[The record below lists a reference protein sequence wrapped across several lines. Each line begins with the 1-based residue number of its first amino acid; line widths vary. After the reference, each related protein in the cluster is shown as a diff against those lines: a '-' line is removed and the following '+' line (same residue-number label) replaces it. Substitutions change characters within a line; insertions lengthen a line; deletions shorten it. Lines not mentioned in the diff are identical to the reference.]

1 MSSTSRNRVSGRV
14 IAVSDS
20 LDMHSRPSPEVAA
33 EDPGQL
39 IPVVRSTA
47 LARCNPLTKIAVA
60 LILMVGALLSIDLVS
75 AGVVL
80 LAAVLALP
88 ATGLDLVAA
97 AKRLWFLPAGALLA
111 AWGTALLA
119 EKTGDVVVDVGPVL
133 FTTGSLT
140 AAAAIFVRALALA
153 IPLIVLAST
162 IDPRDLADALIQR
175 LRLPEVVVVSV
186 LAASRLLGLL
196 VSEWQVLAMARRARG
211 VAGGSLPRRTDSLF
225 SGVFVLLVVSIRRA
239 TTLAMAMEG
248 RAFGRP
254 GRTWRRRSS
263 FATRD
268 VVAVLLSLAV
278 CGIAIGAAHVL
289 GVWNPIIG

>member
-1 MSSTSRNRVSGRV
+1 MSGRV

-20 LDMHSRPSPEVAA
+20 LDMNSRPASEVAA

-80 LAAVLALP
+80 LAALLALP
-88 ATGLDLVAA
+88 ATGLDLMAA

-119 EKTGDVVVDVGPVL
+119 EKTGDVVVDFGPIL
-133 FTTGSLT
+133 FTTESLA

-211 VAGGSLPRRTDSLF
+211 VAGGSLLRRTGSLF

-254 GRTWRRRSS
+254 GRTWRRRSK
-263 FATRD
+263 FAVRD
-268 VVAVLLSLAV
+268 LVAVLLSLAV
-278 CGIAIGAAHVL
+278 CAVAIGAARVL

>member
-1 MSSTSRNRVSGRV
+1 MFGRV

-20 LDMHSRPSPEVAA
+20 LDMHSRPASEVAA

-80 LAAVLALP
+80 LAALLALP
-88 ATGLDLVAA
+88 ATGLDLAAA

-119 EKTGDVVVDVGPVL
+119 EKTGDVVVDFGPIL
-133 FTTGSLT
+133 FTTGSLA

-162 IDPRDLADALIQR
+162 IDPRDLADALIQH

-211 VAGGSLPRRTDSLF
+211 VAGGSLLRRTGSLF

-263 FATRD
+263 FAVRD

-278 CGIAIGAAHVL
+278 CAVAIGAAHML

>member
-1 MSSTSRNRVSGRV
+1 MSVRV

-20 LDMHSRPSPEVAA
+20 LDIPSRPSPEVAVQ
-33 EDPGQL
+33 DPGQL

-119 EKTGDVVVDVGPVL
+119 EKTGDVVVDFGPIL
-133 FTTGSLT
+133 FTTGSLA

-162 IDPRDLADALIQR
+162 IDPRDLADALIQH

-211 VAGGSLPRRTDSLF
+211 VAGGSLLRRTGSLF

-263 FATRD
+263 FAVRD

-278 CGIAIGAAHVL
+278 CAVAIGAAHML

>member
-1 MSSTSRNRVSGRV
+1 
-14 IAVSDS
+14 
-20 LDMHSRPSPEVAA
+20 MHSRPASEVAA

-80 LAAVLALP
+80 LAALLALP
-88 ATGLDLVAA
+88 ATGLDLAAA

-119 EKTGDVVVDVGPVL
+119 EKTGDVVVDFGPIL
-133 FTTGSLT
+133 FTTGSLA

-162 IDPRDLADALIQR
+162 IDPRDLADALIQH

-211 VAGGSLPRRTDSLF
+211 VAGGSLLRRTGSLF

-263 FATRD
+263 FAVRD

-278 CGIAIGAAHVL
+278 CAVAIGAAHML

>member
-1 MSSTSRNRVSGRV
+1 MSGRV

-20 LDMHSRPSPEVAA
+20 LDMHSRPASEVAA

-80 LAAVLALP
+80 PAALLALP
-88 ATGLDLVAA
+88 ATGLDLAAA

-119 EKTGDVVVDVGPVL
+119 EKTGDVVVDFGPIL
-133 FTTGSLT
+133 FTTGSLA

-162 IDPRDLADALIQR
+162 IDPRDLADALIQH

-211 VAGGSLPRRTDSLF
+211 VAGGSLLRRTGSLF

-263 FATRD
+263 FAVRD

-278 CGIAIGAAHVL
+278 CAVAIGAAHML

>member
-1 MSSTSRNRVSGRV
+1 M
-14 IAVSDS
+14 IAVSERLVRVRS
-20 LDMHSRPSPEVAA
+20 SPTEAA
-33 EDPGQL
+33 VPDPGQL
-39 IPVVRSTA
+39 IPVMRNTLVV
-47 LARCNPLTKIAVA
+47 RCNPLTKIGVA

-75 AGVVL
+75 AGVVFVFCL
-80 LAAVLALP
+80 LALP
-88 ATGLDLVAA
+88 ATGLDLSAA

-119 EKTGDVVVDVGPVL
+119 EKTGPVVVDFGPIL
-133 FTTGSLT
+133 FTTGSLS
-140 AAAAIFVRALALA
+140 AAAAIFLRALALA

-162 IDPRDLADALIQR
+162 IDPRDLSDALIQH

-196 VSEWQVLAMARRARG
+196 ISEWQVLSMARRARG
-211 VAGGSLPRRTDSLF
+211 VAGGSLLRRTHSLF

-254 GRTWRRRSS
+254 GRTWRRRSH
-263 FATRD
+263 FGVRD
-268 VVAVLLSLAV
+268 LVVVLISLAV
-278 CGIAIGAAHVL
+278 CALAIVAAHLL
-289 GVWNPIIG
+289 GTWNPIIG

>member
-1 MSSTSRNRVSGRV
+1 MSGRV

-20 LDMHSRPSPEVAA
+20 LDMHSRPASEVAA

-80 LAAVLALP
+80 LAALLALP
-88 ATGLDLVAA
+88 ATGLDLAAA

-119 EKTGDVVVDVGPVL
+119 EKTGDVVVDFGPIL
-133 FTTGSLT
+133 FTTGSLA

-162 IDPRDLADALIQR
+162 IDPRDLADALIQH

-211 VAGGSLPRRTDSLF
+211 VAGGSLLRRTGSLF

-263 FATRD
+263 FAVRD

-278 CGIAIGAAHVL
+278 CAVAIGAAHML

>member
-1 MSSTSRNRVSGRV
+1 MSGRV

-20 LDMHSRPSPEVAA
+20 LDMHSRPASEVDA

-47 LARCNPLTKIAVA
+47 LGRCNPLTKIAVA

-88 ATGLDLVAA
+88 ATGLDLAAA

-119 EKTGDVVVDVGPVL
+119 EKTGDVVVDFGPIL
-133 FTTGSLT
+133 FTTGSLA

-162 IDPRDLADALIQR
+162 IDPRDLADALIQH

-211 VAGGSLPRRTDSLF
+211 VAGGSLLRRTGSLF

-263 FATRD
+263 FAVRD
-268 VVAVLLSLAV
+268 VVAVLISLAV
-278 CGIAIGAAHVL
+278 CAVAIGAAHML

>member
-1 MSSTSRNRVSGRV
+1 MLSDRLDDRSHTLAEA
-14 IAVSDS
+14 AV
-20 LDMHSRPSPEVAA
+20 

-39 IPVVRSTA
+39 IPVVRTTA
-47 LARCNPLTKIAVA
+47 LVLCNPLTKITVA
-60 LILMVGALLSIDLVS
+60 LMLMVAALLSIDLVS

-80 LAAVLALP
+80 AFSLLALP

-97 AKRLWFLPAGALLA
+97 AKRLWFLPAGALVA

-119 EKTGDVVVDVGPVL
+119 EKTGSVVLDAGLLV
-133 FTTGSLT
+133 FTTGSLD

-162 IDPRDLADALIQR
+162 IDPRDLADALIQH

-186 LAASRLLGLL
+186 LAATRLLGLL

-211 VAGGSLPRRTDSLF
+211 VAGGSLVRRTRSLF
-225 SGVFVLLVVSIRRA
+225 AGIFVLLVVSIRRA

-254 GRTWRRRSS
+254 GRTWRRHSS
-263 FATRD
+263 FARRD
-268 VVAVLLSLAV
+268 LVAILLGLLV
-278 CGIAIGAAHVL
+278 CAAAIVSAHLL
-289 GVWNPIIG
+289 GTWNPIIGGE

>member
-1 MSSTSRNRVSGRV
+1 MSGRV

-20 LDMHSRPSPEVAA
+20 LDMNSRPASEVAA

-80 LAAVLALP
+80 LAALLALP
-88 ATGLDLVAA
+88 ATGLDLMAA

-119 EKTGDVVVDVGPVL
+119 EKTGDVVVDFGPIL

-162 IDPRDLADALIQR
+162 IDPRDLADALIQH
-175 LRLPEVVVVSV
+175 LRLSEVVVVSV

-211 VAGGSLPRRTDSLF
+211 VAGGSLLRRTGSLF

-278 CGIAIGAAHVL
+278 CGIAIGAAHML

>member
-1 MSSTSRNRVSGRV
+1 MSGRV
-14 IAVSDS
+14 IAMSES
-20 LDMHSRPSPEVAA
+20 LDVRSRPSSEVAVQ
-33 EDPGQL
+33 DPGQL

-47 LARCNPLTKIAVA
+47 LARCNPLTKIALA

-119 EKTGDVVVDVGPVL
+119 EKTGNVVVAFGPIL

-162 IDPRDLADALIQR
+162 IDPRDLADALIQH

-211 VAGGSLPRRTDSLF
+211 VAGGSLLRRTASLF

-254 GRTWRRRSS
+254 GRTWRRRSK
-263 FATRD
+263 FAVRD
-268 VVAVLLSLAV
+268 LVAVLLSLAV
-278 CGIAIGAAHVL
+278 CAVAIGAAHVL
-289 GVWNPIIG
+289 GVWNPIIR

>member
-1 MSSTSRNRVSGRV
+1 VTDQLSTTSADV
-14 IAVSDS
+14 AV
-20 LDMHSRPSPEVAA
+20 
-33 EDPGQL
+33 EDPGQFV
-39 IPVVRSTA
+39 PVVRTTA
-47 LARCNPLTKIAVA
+47 LVRCNPLTKIGLA
-60 LILMVGALLSIDLVS
+60 LILMFATLLSIDLVS

-80 LAAVLALP
+80 VFSMLMLP
-88 ATGLDLVAA
+88 ATGLDLVAV

-119 EKTGDVVVDVGPVL
+119 EKTGEVVIDFGPVL
-133 FTTGSLT
+133 FTTGSLD

-162 IDPRDLADALIQR
+162 IDPRDLADALIQK

-186 LAASRLLGLL
+186 LASTRLLGLL
-196 VSEWQVLAMARRARG
+196 VSEWQVLSMARRARG
-211 VAGGSLPRRTDSLF
+211 VADGSVLRRTRSLF

-254 GRTWRRRSS
+254 GRTCRRRSTFS
-263 FATRD
+263 PRD
-268 VVAVLLSLAV
+268 LVV
-278 CGIAIGAAHVL
+278 IVL
-289 GVWNPIIG
+289 GLIVCAAAIVSAHLLGTWNPIIGGD

>member
-1 MSSTSRNRVSGRV
+1 MSGRV
-14 IAVSDS
+14 SAVSEG
-20 LDMHSRPSPEVAA
+20 LDVYSRHSPEVAVQ
-33 EDPGQL
+33 DPGQL

-80 LAAVLALP
+80 LAAVLAMP

-119 EKTGDVVVDVGPVL
+119 EKTGDVVVDFGPIL
-133 FTTGSLT
+133 FTTGSLA

-162 IDPRDLADALIQR
+162 IDPRDLADALIQH

-211 VAGGSLPRRTDSLF
+211 VAGGSLLRRTGSLF

-263 FATRD
+263 FTVRD

-278 CGIAIGAAHVL
+278 CAVAIGAAHML

>member
-1 MSSTSRNRVSGRV
+1 MN
-14 IAVSDS
+14 
-20 LDMHSRPSPEVAA
+20 SRPASEVAA

-80 LAAVLALP
+80 LAALLALP
-88 ATGLDLVAA
+88 ATGLDLMAA

-119 EKTGDVVVDVGPVL
+119 EKTGDVVVDFGPIL

-162 IDPRDLADALIQR
+162 IDPRDLADALIQH
-175 LRLPEVVVVSV
+175 LRLSEVVVISV

-211 VAGGSLPRRTDSLF
+211 VAGGSLLRRTGSLF

-278 CGIAIGAAHVL
+278 CGIAIGAAHML

>member
-1 MSSTSRNRVSGRV
+1 MRE
-14 IAVSDS
+14 S
-20 LDMHSRPSPEVAA
+20 LDHHVRPSPEVAA
-33 EDPGQL
+33 QDPGQL

-80 LAAVLALP
+80 LAALLALP

-119 EKTGDVVVDVGPVL
+119 EKTGDVVVDFGPIL

-162 IDPRDLADALIQR
+162 IDPRDLADALIQH

-211 VAGGSLPRRTDSLF
+211 VAGGSLLRRTGSLF

>member
-1 MSSTSRNRVSGRV
+1 MSGRV
-14 IAVSDS
+14 IAVSKG
-20 LDMHSRPSPEVAA
+20 LDEHVRHSPEVAVQ
-33 EDPGQL
+33 DPGQL

-47 LARCNPLTKIAVA
+47 LGRCNPLTKIAVA

-80 LAAVLALP
+80 LAALLALP

-133 FTTGSLT
+133 FTTGSLS

-162 IDPRDLADALIQR
+162 IDPRDLADALIQH

-211 VAGGSLPRRTDSLF
+211 VAGGSLLRRTGSLF

-263 FATRD
+263 FAVRD

-278 CGIAIGAAHVL
+278 CAVAIGAAHAL

>member
-1 MSSTSRNRVSGRV
+1 MSGRV
-14 IAVSDS
+14 SAVSDS
-20 LDMHSRPSPEVAA
+20 LDMHSRPSAEVAVQ
-33 EDPGQL
+33 DPGQL

-60 LILMVGALLSIDLVS
+60 LILMVGALLSIDLAS

-133 FTTGSLT
+133 FTTGSLA

-162 IDPRDLADALIQR
+162 IDPRDLADSLIQH

-211 VAGGSLPRRTDSLF
+211 VAGGSPLRRTGSLF

-254 GRTWRRRSS
+254 GRTWRRRSK
-263 FATRD
+263 FAVRD

-278 CGIAIGAAHVL
+278 CAVAIGAAHML
-289 GVWNPIIG
+289 GVWNPIVG

>member
-1 MSSTSRNRVSGRV
+1 MN
-14 IAVSDS
+14 
-20 LDMHSRPSPEVAA
+20 SRPASEVAA

-80 LAAVLALP
+80 LAALLALP
-88 ATGLDLVAA
+88 ATGLDLMAA

-119 EKTGDVVVDVGPVL
+119 EKTGDVVVDFGPIL
-133 FTTGSLT
+133 FTTESLA

-211 VAGGSLPRRTDSLF
+211 VAGGSLLRRTGSLF

-254 GRTWRRRSS
+254 GRTWRRRSK
-263 FATRD
+263 FAVRD
-268 VVAVLLSLAV
+268 LVAVLLSLAV
-278 CGIAIGAAHVL
+278 CAVAIGAARVL

>member
-1 MSSTSRNRVSGRV
+1 M
-14 IAVSDS
+14 SDS
-20 LDMHSRPSPEVAA
+20 LDMNSRPASEVAA

-80 LAAVLALP
+80 LAALLALP
-88 ATGLDLVAA
+88 ATGLDLMAA

-119 EKTGDVVVDVGPVL
+119 EKTGDVVVDFGPIL
-133 FTTGSLT
+133 FTTESLA

-211 VAGGSLPRRTDSLF
+211 VAGGSLLRRTGSLF

-254 GRTWRRRSS
+254 ERTWRRRSK
-263 FATRD
+263 FAVRD
-268 VVAVLLSLAV
+268 LVAVLLSLAV
-278 CGIAIGAAHVL
+278 CAVAIGAARVL